1 MNRELRVPDYL
12 NHIREAIERIFRY
25 VADLDD
31 FAFAQ
36 NGLVQDAVIRNLEII
51 GEASSNIERTDPDF
65 IARHPELQLA
75 SARAMRNALSHGY
88 FKVDLD
94 LVWDT
99 VENDLGA
106 LHEGVVGA
114 LREVNGGTRT

>member
-1 MNRELRVPDYL
+1 MNRALRVPDYL
-12 NHIREAIERIFRY
+12 THIRDAIERIFQY
-25 VADLDD
+25 VEDLDEV
-31 FAFAQ
+31 AFTHTR
-36 NGLVQDAVIRNLEII
+36 LVQDAVIRNLEII
-51 GEASSNIERTDPDF
+51 GEASRNIERSDPDF
-65 IARHPELQLA
+65 VLRHPELQLA
-75 SARAMRNALSHGY
+75 SARAMRNALSHGD

-106 LHEGVVGA
+106 LHQGVVGA